1 MLQKLRPE
9 RRRHD
14 RILRHAEGLRGKRRA
29 VDCLVHRP
37 SEAGCADDQNSLVR
51 LRRDDR
57 LVGRMRLQ
65 RQPLGPVGLDDHV
78 VRQPGQRPDRQLR
91 RAEFPVF
98 RPRTHA
104 DAGAFLQRRGD
115 LRLRRRDEAG
125 HGLFGV
131 DMRRGADDDAG
142 LPRELMREPLHER
155 GLSAAADDGRHTGSY
170 LQRFRQVHGAYL
182 PSVSFLKDNTRAV
195 LRQEYRKNVDNPEP
209 NMVKFRHGK

>member
-1 MLQKLRPE
+1 MQALQELLANRVL
-9 RRRHD
+9 
-14 RILRHAEGLRGKRRA
+14 ISG
-29 VDCLVHRP
+29 
-37 SEAGCADDQNSLVR
+37 
-51 LRRDDR
+51 
-57 LVGRMRLQ
+57 LVGWGAAQVLKTIIYALMHRTLDLTRIF
-65 RQPLGPVGLDDHV
+65 GDGLDDHV

-131 DMRRGADDDAG
+131 DMRCGADDDAG
-142 LPRELMREPLHER
+142 LPRKLMREPLHER